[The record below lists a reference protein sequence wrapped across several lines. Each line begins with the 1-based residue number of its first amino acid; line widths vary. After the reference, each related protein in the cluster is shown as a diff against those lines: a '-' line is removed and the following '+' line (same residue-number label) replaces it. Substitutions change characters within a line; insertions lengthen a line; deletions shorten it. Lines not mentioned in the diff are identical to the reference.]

1 MKHIKVAL
9 AVITNEN
16 RTKVLLTQRNDPS
29 RPSVHL
35 NWQLPG
41 GGVNPRES
49 IPNACIR
56 EAYEET
62 GMSIKLKSQE
72 PHIIHSYFEGTDFAL
87 HGFLAEAISGTINSE
102 LDEETADVK
111 WVEISKIGSLRTMLD
126 TNRMIDL
133 CVKL

>member
-16 RTKVLLTQRNDPS
+16 KTQVLLTQRYDPS
-29 RPSVHL
+29 HPTVHL

-41 GGVNPRES
+41 GGLKPKES
-49 IPNACIR
+49 LANACVR

-62 GMSIKLKSQE
+62 GMNIRLIKQE
-72 PHIIHSYFEGTDFAL
+72 PSVIHSYFEGTDFAL

-111 WVEISKIGSLRTMLD
+111 WVEIANVGNLRTMLD
-126 TNRMIDL
+126 TNRMIEL